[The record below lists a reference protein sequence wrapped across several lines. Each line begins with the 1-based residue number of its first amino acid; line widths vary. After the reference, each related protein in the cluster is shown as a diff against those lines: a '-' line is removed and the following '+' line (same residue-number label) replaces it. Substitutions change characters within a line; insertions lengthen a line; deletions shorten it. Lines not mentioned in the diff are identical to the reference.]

1 MFAAPCIIPVPN
13 PPPALASV
21 DWQHRADV
29 WQVKWATAV
38 VAGTTVRFHDVYCR
52 SLYAHMVARALG
64 GR

>member
-21 DWQHRADV
+21 DWQRRADV
-29 WQVKWATAV
+29 WQIRWNTAV

-52 SLYAHMVARALG
+52 SPYAHMVARALG
-64 GR
+64 GG